1 MKTFFSW
8 LAMAVIFWL
17 IGSLVAVV
25 IELGL
30 AIAGFPISAAGSG
43 LIIVFIITF
52 GLIWYGTRKRKVETE

>member
-8 LAMAVIFWL
+8 LGMAVLFWL
-17 IGSLVAVV
+17 VGSLVAFV

-30 AIAGFPISAAGSG
+30 AIAGFPMSTAGSG

-52 GLIWYGTRKRKVETE
+52 GLIWYGTRKK